1 MRIWVMTNEYEGNIV
16 GGLGII
22 ATNLSKA
29 LVKRNGILL
38 TIICK
43 GVSRQVTVENDS
55 PIRIIRF
62 PLGSKYH
69 SVRSQKFNT
78 APIVRWLQAHGFAR
92 PDLIHIHS
100 LQCDE
105 LAKYYKYKYRI
116 PVIYTCHSLVVLE
129 RKKSGRTKMA
139 ARQKKLIRMA
149 NAITVPSQWQKNKN
163 RQYYPFYK
171 GQIKVIQNAVSMKN
185 EMNKSASNPYHL
197 LYVGRLTAIKG
208 IKELLNAISLLKKSN
223 HQIKLDIV
231 GEGSKAYT
239 IKLKKIAQKL
249 NINKNVKWIGK
260 LKPMA
265 VQRLYSSYGAVIV
278 PSRHESFGLVAM
290 EAMANGAPLV
300 STRKGG
306 LHSFVNMNNASVIRT
321 VTASSIASS
330 IREIWRNPDVTMSRV
345 RMAKETANRYGWIKV
360 SNQYLSLFSKY
371 AKGRRINVACTPL
384 EIEKGMENEAPRPSM
399 DRPEYL
405 GEARLL

>member
-1 MRIWVMTNEYEGNIV
+1 MTNEYEGNIV
-16 GGLGII
+16 GGLGIVAI
-22 ATNLSKA
+22 NLSKVLA
-29 LVKRNGILL
+29 KRNGIFL

-43 GVSRQVTVENDS
+43 GASREVTVENYS
-55 PIRIIRF
+55 SIRVIRF
-62 PLGSKYH
+62 PSSSKYH
-69 SVRSQKFNT
+69 SVSRQKFN
-78 APIVRWLQAHGFAR
+78 AVPIARWLQAHGFAS

-105 LAKYYKYKYRI
+105 LAKHYKHKYRI

-129 RKKSGRTKMA
+129 KRQRGQTNMA
-139 ARQKKLIRMA
+139 ARQKKLIRIA
-149 NAITVPSQWQKNKN
+149 NAITVPSQWQKMKN

-185 EMNKSASNPYHL
+185 EMNKPAFNPYHL
-197 LYVGRLTAIKG
+197 LYVGRLTAVKG
-208 IKELLNAISLLKKSN
+208 IKELLHAISLLKKIN
-223 HQIKLDIV
+223 QHVKLDIV
-231 GEGSKAYT
+231 GKGSRAYT
-239 IKLKKIAQKL
+239 IKLKKIAHKL

-278 PSRHESFGLVAM
+278 PSRHESFGLVAL

-306 LHSFVNMNNASVIRT
+306 LHSFVNKNNASVIRT
-321 VTASSIASS
+321 VTASNIASS
-330 IREIWRNPDVTMSRV
+330 VREIWRNPELTISRV
-345 RMAKETANRYGWIKV
+345 RVAKDTANRYGWAKI
-360 SNQYLSLFSKY
+360 SNQYFSLFSRY
-371 AKGRRINVACTPL
+371 VKGRRINVASTSL
-384 EIEKGMENEAPRPSM
+384 EIEKDMENEAPRPSM

>member
-1 MRIWVMTNEYEGNIV
+1 MTNEYEGHIV

-29 LVKRNGILL
+29 LAKRNGIFL

-43 GVSRQVTVENDS
+43 GASREVTVENDS
-55 PIRIIRF
+55 SIRVIRF
-62 PLGSKYH
+62 PSCSKYH

-78 APIVRWLQAHGFAR
+78 VPIARWLQAHGFTR

-100 LQCDE
+100 LQCDD
-105 LAKYYKYKYRI
+105 LAKYYKHKYRI

-129 RKKSGRTKMA
+129 KRKSGRTKMA
-139 ARQKKLIRMA
+139 ARQKKLIRIA

-163 RQYYPFYK
+163 RKYYPFYK
-171 GQIKVIQNAVSMKN
+171 GQIKVIQNAVSMKK
-185 EMNKSASNPYHL
+185 EISKPPPNPYHL

-208 IKELLNAISLLKKSN
+208 IKELLHAISLLKKSD

-231 GEGSKAYT
+231 GKGSKAYT
-239 IKLKKIAQKL
+239 IKLKKTAQKL

-300 STRKGG
+300 STRNGG
-306 LHSFVNMNNASVIRT
+306 LNSFVNKNNASVIRT
-321 VTASSIASS
+321 VTASNIASS
-330 IREIWRNPDVTMSRV
+330 IREIWRKPDVTMSRV
-345 RMAKETANRYGWIKV
+345 RIAKDTAYRYGWAKI
-360 SNQYLSLFSKY
+360 SNQYFSLFSKY
-371 AKGRRINVACTPL
+371 AKGRRTNVASTPL
-384 EIEKGMENEAPRPSM
+384 EIEKDMENEAPRPSM